1 MELSYK
7 PLELV
12 RVGCVVA
19 DTLCRVVP
27 AGYIASRAVRNG
39 ASDVC
44 AAATEVIIPL
54 LADDIDLPQTARMNA
69 AYCSVSLAQ
78 QKEFATEG
86 SRRALS
92 DALAAASEDD
102 DRYVIAA
109 VRS

>member
-1 MELSYK
+1 MRLANPSSFIDIE
-7 PLELV
+7 
-12 RVGCVVA
+12 A
-19 DTLCRVVP
+19 P
-27 AGYIASRAVRNG
+27 AGGLHYSKVVVQPGAVRNG

-54 LADDIDLPQTARMNA
+54 LADDIDLPQTARMDA

-109 VRS
+109 VRP

>member
-1 MELSYK
+1 M
-7 PLELV
+7 
-12 RVGCVVA
+12 VA

-109 VRS
+109 VRP